1 MQTLHFSIH
10 TLHQAQRSVTE
21 VASSQKS
28 YYGHISYH
36 INIITTV
43 NMLSY
48 LSQLQHFSGDA
59 SLARYSRTKVITTGR
74 RFKKYKSGVATSDTI
89 NMGN

>member
-1 MQTLHFSIH
+1 VYKHFIK
-10 TLHQAQRSVTE
+10 LRDVTE

-48 LSQLQHFSGDA
+48 LSQLQHFSSDA
-59 SLARYSRTKVITTGR
+59 SLACYSCTKVITAGR
-74 RFKKYKSGVATSDTI
+74 RFKEYKSRVATSDTT